1 MKASR
6 KRSIL
11 RGRQQDFDYN
21 VKGGIHEGKV
31 RLRTETGG
39 FHRPGSNK
47 K

>member
-1 MKASR
+1 MKAIR
-6 KRSIL
+6 KRSYL

-21 VKGGIHEGKV
+21 VKSGIHEGKV
-31 RLRTETGG
+31 RLRIDTGG